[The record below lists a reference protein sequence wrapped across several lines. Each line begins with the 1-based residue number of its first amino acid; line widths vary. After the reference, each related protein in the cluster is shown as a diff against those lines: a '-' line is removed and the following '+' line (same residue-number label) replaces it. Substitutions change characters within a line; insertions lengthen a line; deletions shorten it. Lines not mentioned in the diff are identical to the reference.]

1 MERLFSDKINTEP
14 LFQLQIMMKKF
25 TFYGVLLTLVF
36 LTHPLIAQ
44 NQNARFKMTGPK
56 SEMVE
61 VNETFSS
68 STEIFPFKKN
78 GTKIYGLAV
87 TAEIQLES
95 EESLVRLLLVDNNFQ
110 EHLIYEGYALLE
122 DELSWS
128 IDELC
133 EETAVLEGIKAHSV
147 KIEIQNATLQL
158 NNLVFSTQLDPSVKI
173 NQVKREK
180 KQAQNEEKIN
190 KINKNLRAKGKKW
203 VAGYTSVAELTYE
216 EKKQLFGQST
226 FPAGFEY
233 YAGGVISASSSDS
246 EEPSLKSATASPYVN
261 EFDWRNRHGKN
272 WISPIADQG
281 LCGSCWAFAAAGAT
295 EAMVNL
301 YFNQQINLN
310 LSEQQLLSCSE
321 AGDCYGGYPYK
332 ALNYIAEQGILD
344 ESAFPYAAA
353 DEPCENKSSA
363 ADLIK
368 IGGKVDFGTL
378 AYPNSEDVLK
388 SMLIEFGPLSSALRD
403 WAHAMVLVG
412 YKVVEEGDT
421 FFYRDLNL
429 QRYWMTIS
437 SNDPLIGKIV
447 WIYKNSWGDDFG
459 DDGFV
464 YVETPIANIVSTY
477 GL

>member
-1 MERLFSDKINTEP
+1 ERLFSDKINTEP

-95 EESLVRLLLVDNNFQ
+95 EESLVRLLLVDNNIQ

-147 KIEIQNATLQL
+147 KIELQNATLQL

-226 FPAGFEY
+226 FPAGYEY

-246 EEPSLKSATASPYVN
+246 EEPSLTSAAASPYVN
-261 EFDWRNRHGKN
+261 ELDWRNRHGKN
-272 WISPIADQG
+272 WISPLADQG

-310 LSEQQLLSCSE
+310 LSE
-321 AGDCYGGYPYK
+321 
-332 ALNYIAEQGILD
+332 
-344 ESAFPYAAA
+344 
-353 DEPCENKSSA
+353 
-363 ADLIK
+363 
-368 IGGKVDFGTL
+368 
-378 AYPNSEDVLK
+378 
-388 SMLIEFGPLSSALRD
+388 
-403 WAHAMVLVG
+403 
-412 YKVVEEGDT
+412 
-421 FFYRDLNL
+421 
-429 QRYWMTIS
+429 
-437 SNDPLIGKIV
+437 
-447 WIYKNSWGDDFG
+447 
-459 DDGFV
+459 
-464 YVETPIANIVSTY
+464 
-477 GL
+477 